1 MVSGLFCQYLFS
13 LGIEPTTV
21 CAANALSHRN
31 IPTIPSVFK
40 CKGSQAFSVAPPSV
54 KSSPTLGVFQSALK
68 THLFLLAFENAL

>member
-1 MVSGLFCQYLFS
+1 MVSGYTFFCQNVCS

-31 IPTIPSVFK
+31 IPTIPSVLK
-40 CKGSQAFSVAPPSV
+40 CKGSRAFSV

-68 THLFLLAFENAL
+68 TDLFSLAFENAL